1 MFKKKRSFKREKRT
15 QNFRRPRLRIGTK
28 SSLVYTISQGKAG
41 GVTDSRVGKYSFY
54 LLMEE
59 VSMGVDTGRNEGLHL
74 FLQFPTAV
82 NQNDI
87 LHC

>member
-15 QNFRRPRLRIGTK
+15 QNFRRPK

-59 VSMGVDTGRNEGLHL
+59 VSMGVDTGRNEELHL